1 VAGMA
6 TETITERAGSRP
18 RTTPATPHMQLD
30 QQAPPALQD
39 VLWRRMTGLEGVRS
53 GPSGISLPQ
62 TRAIHLDPRL
72 ATGPREAFLI
82 GTEFAHLHGDGS
94 GSLHLTLPSH
104 RAAEAIRLG
113 WAEQHPVV
121 AMGMGPDTLIML
133 YGPRDDTELTVVW
146 QLVRE
151 SHTFARGGQSPS

>member
-1 VAGMA
+1 MAGMTA
-6 TETITERAGSRP
+6 ETITERAGSRP
-18 RTTPATPHMQLD
+18 RTTPITPHMQLD
-30 QQAPPALQD
+30 QQAPQALRD
-39 VLWRRMTGLEGVRS
+39 ALWRRMTSLEGVRS
-53 GPSGISLPQ
+53 GPSGISVPQ
-62 TRAIHLDPRL
+62 TRAVHLDPRL
-72 ATGPREAFLI
+72 ATGPREAFMV

-94 GSLHLTLPSH
+94 GSLHLALPSH

-121 AMGMGPDTLIML
+121 AMGLGPDTLVMV

-151 SHTFARGGQSPS
+151 SHAFARGHRSPS

>member
-1 VAGMA
+1 MTDMT
-6 TETITERAGSRP
+6 TEILTERVGSRP
-18 RTTPATPHMQLD
+18 HTTPATPHMQLD
-30 QQAPPALQD
+30 QQAPQHVQD
-39 VLWRRMTGLEGVRS
+39 VLWQRMTSLEGVRS

-72 ATGPREAFLI
+72 AKGLREAFMV

-94 GSLHLTLPSH
+94 GSLHMALPSD
-104 RAAEAIRLG
+104 RAAEVIRLG

-121 AMGMGPDTLIML
+121 AMGMGPETWVMV
-133 YGPRDDTELTVVW
+133 YGPRDDAELTVVW

-151 SHTFARGGQSPS
+151 SHAFAHGKPRT